1 MSGIQID
8 IKKTGF
14 PVKVGEI
21 ELWFDDSME
30 KLANFLDAEKK
41 LQENDLKIAEKMKK
55 YNNIDEE
62 SMDSATANKI
72 VELKKESISA
82 FYEEAFGEGSF
93 NKIYEKYPDVIELEN
108 IVVPIG
114 KAIMDTVLERE
125 NKRMKRAESE
135 LSEIDKKRAKKK

>member
-30 KLANFLDAEKK
+30 NLANFLDAEKK

-55 YNNIDEE
+55 YNDIDEE